1 MSFEIRFTIK
11 RTESAW
17 IVVLTSG
24 RRLQFPIAMKR
35 SAVLDMIPRCARPG
49 EYQ

>member
-17 IVVLTSG
+17 IVVLASG
-24 RRLQFPIAMKR
+24 RRLQFPAMKR